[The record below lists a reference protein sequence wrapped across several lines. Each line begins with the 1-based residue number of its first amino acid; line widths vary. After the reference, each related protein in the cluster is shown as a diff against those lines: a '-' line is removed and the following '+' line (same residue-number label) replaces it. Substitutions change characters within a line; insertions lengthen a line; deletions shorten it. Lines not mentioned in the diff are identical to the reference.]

1 MQVAAF
7 QCQTVVR
14 KQLQKVIS
22 CQATSMN
29 VSYAAYTK
37 VRAINT
43 LRSSHTKH
51 FDRSPAAFDQ
61 DLSPTTFQLMNVKA
75 SMMLRKLK

>member
-1 MQVAAF
+1 
-7 QCQTVVR
+7 
-14 KQLQKVIS
+14 
-22 CQATSMN
+22 MN
-29 VSYAAYTK
+29 VSCAAYTK
-37 VRAINT
+37 MNAIYT

-61 DLSPTTFQLMNVKA
+61 DLSLTRVKLMNMKA